1 MRLNKYHKDA
11 FVESVLQD
19 LPSTDYDEIAQKLVR
34 ETIVE
39 NMPAKVRA
47 VYDDKEVRHWL
58 RNEWI
63 RMPGRLQNFYCVSD
77 STSGSTPDA
86 LKDRLNE
93 LNEAKREQLRTEEA
107 FRLKI
112 RAAIDSCQTRKQA
125 LELMPEFEKYLP
137 KDTTSTGVSNL
148 PVINNLVA
156 ELVQAGW
163 PKEKEGET
171 V

>member
-1 MRLNKYHKDA
+1 MRLNKYHKTA

-34 ETIVE
+34 DAMVE
-39 NMPAKVRA
+39 RMPAKVRA
-47 VYDDKEVRHWL
+47 VYDDKDIRHWL
-58 RNEWI
+58 RNEWVS
-63 RMPGRLQNFYCVSD
+63 MPGSLQNFYCL
-77 STSGSTPDA
+77 TGSNFGEVPGE
-86 LKDRLNE
+86 LKERLLE
-93 LNEAKREQLRTEEA
+93 LSQLKHEQSSKKNA
-107 FRLKI
+107 FSHKI

-163 PKEKEGET
+163 PKDKEAA
-171 V
+171 

>member
-11 FVESVLQD
+11 FVEAVLQD

-34 ETIVE
+34 ESFVE
-39 NMPAKVRA
+39 KMPAKVRA

-58 RNEWI
+58 GNEWI
-63 RMPGRLQNFYCVSD
+63 YMPGSLQNFYFAAGSN
-77 STSGSTPDA
+77 SGSALSA
-86 LKDRLNE
+86 LKERLDE
-93 LNEAKREQLRTEEA
+93 LNEAKQEQFRKREA
-107 FRLKI
+107 FGLKI

-163 PKEKEGET
+163 PKEKDGVT

>member
-1 MRLNKYHKDA
+1 MRLNKHHKDA
-11 FVESVLQD
+11 FVEAVLQD

-34 ETIVE
+34 EAVIE
-39 NMPAKVRA
+39 KMPAKVRA

-63 RMPGRLQNFYCVSD
+63 GLPGSLQNFYCVSD
-77 STSGSTPDA
+77 SNSGSPPEE
-86 LKDRLNE
+86 LKERLQNLNE
-93 LNEAKREQLRTEEA
+93 TKREQIRTQDA
-107 FRLKI
+107 FRQKI

-137 KDTTSTGVSNL
+137 KDTTKTGVSNL

-156 ELVQAGW
+156 ELVKAGW
-163 PKEKEGET
+163 PKDAEQPAG
-171 V
+171 